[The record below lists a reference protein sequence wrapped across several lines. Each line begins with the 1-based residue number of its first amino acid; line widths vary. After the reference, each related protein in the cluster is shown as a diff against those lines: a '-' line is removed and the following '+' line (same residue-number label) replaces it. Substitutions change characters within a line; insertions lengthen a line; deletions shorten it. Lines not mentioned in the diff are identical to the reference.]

1 MVTTRSEARTRL
13 SARPPT
19 SRYRPEPPRPQYS
32 PPEIECEMSRSR
44 YTTPQNRTTS
54 LLPRFAE
61 VESGAFT
68 HRMTD
73 STRSATT
80 SSILITRSTSL
91 FSRPPRST
99 GPGPSD
105 IVHHRQL
112 RARPVLDVSGA
123 GSGDLMQLGRRRPAR
138 SAMHRIGKV
147 LENIRLYTPPTH
159 TRHQKQAHGQAMP
172 IRHRRAPREHRV
184 VTAAGCICLRRCQ
197 LHIHAFTCTRASA

>member
-1 MVTTRSEARTRL
+1 
-13 SARPPT
+13 
-19 SRYRPEPPRPQYS
+19 
-32 PPEIECEMSRSR
+32 MSRSR

-80 SSILITRSTSL
+80 SSILTTRSTSL

-105 IVHHRQL
+105 IVHNPPAV
-112 RARPVLDVSGA
+112 RAHTVNYALAPCWTSA
-123 GSGDLMQLGRRRPAR
+123 APAV
-138 SAMHRIGKV
+138 A
-147 LENIRLYTPPTH
+147 T
-159 TRHQKQAHGQAMP
+159 
-172 IRHRRAPREHRV
+172 
-184 VTAAGCICLRRCQ
+184 
-197 LHIHAFTCTRASA
+197 